1 MNASD
6 RQRAEAR
13 DGPST
18 VAVNRPLHDAS
29 LDPITVEV
37 IGSALSTIVEEMG
50 KAIIRAAYSANIK
63 ERRDCSAAIFDPAG
77 QVIAQA
83 EQIPFHLGSLLGI
96 TTETLKRVDLA
107 GVAPGDAFIGN
118 DAHTGGG
125 THLND
130 IVFLEPVFIG
140 GAIAAWVAN
149 LAHHSDFVDRGH
161 AHIFQE
167 GLRIPP
173 IRLYRAGVMQQDV
186 LDLVLLNCQVPHER
200 VNDFRAQM
208 AANRLG
214 VQRVQALCARYGVAV
229 VHRASAMLLDYAERK
244 ARAGIAAIP
253 DGRYAFR
260 HPFDTSLWPDLL
272 DLVVVVEVRGE
283 HVTFDFTGCPP
294 QNRTGMNMV
303 FTALQ
308 AIVFYLV
315 KTLIDGDTPAN
326 AGFHRAVTIIAPPGS
341 VVNALPPA
349 AVYSRHEVAQR
360 LADMMLAALAPAI
373 PERVLAA
380 SSGITVMTTSGMHP
394 RTGRFYVYNESMGG
408 GMGARA
414 AKDGLDGVHMHLT
427 NSANIPVEAL
437 ESEHPL
443 MVEAYELV
451 SDSGGPGTFRGG
463 MAIRRKI
470 SAVDHQATVNLG
482 GPNNIVPAWGLDGGL
497 PGGLARIELGEG
509 VVLERRNGVI
519 GPGQWAASVTSGG
532 GGRGDPKRRDREA
545 VRRDLREERISTRA
559 AREIYGLEQ

>member
-1 MNASD
+1 VSG
-6 RQRAEAR
+6 R
-13 DGPST
+13 
-18 VAVNRPLHDAS
+18 

-37 IGSALSTIVEEMG
+37 IGAALSTIVEQMG

-63 ERRDCSAAIFDPAG
+63 ERRDCSAAIFDAEG
-77 QVIAQA
+77 HVIAQA

-96 TTETLKRVDLA
+96 TNETLARTELPA
-107 GVAPGDAFIGN
+107 VAPGDVFIGN

-130 IVFLEPVFIG
+130 IVFLEPVFVGDTIV
-140 GAIAAWVAN
+140 AWVAN

-173 IRLYRAGVMQQDV
+173 VRLYRAGVLQQDV
-186 LDLVLLNCQVPHER
+186 MGLVLLNCQVPRER
-200 VNDFRAQM
+200 TNDFRAQM

-214 VQRVQALCARYGVAV
+214 VQRVQALCARYGIDVMQQ
-229 VHRASAMLLDYAERK
+229 ASHQLMDYGERK

-260 HPFDTSLWPDLL
+260 RQFDTSLWPELL
-272 DLVVVVEVRGE
+272 DLAVAVEVRGE
-283 HVTFDFTGCPP
+283 EITFDFTGCPP

-308 AIVFYLV
+308 AIVYYVV
-315 KTLIDGDTPAN
+315 KTLIDADTPAN
-326 AGFHRAVTIIAPPGS
+326 AGFHRPVRIIAPPGT

-349 AVYSRHEVAQR
+349 AVYSRHEIAQR
-360 LADMMLAALAPAI
+360 LADMMLAALAQAI
-373 PERVLAA
+373 PDRVIAA
-380 SSGITVMTTSGMHP
+380 GAGITVMTMSGIHP

-414 AKDGLDGVHMHLT
+414 AQDGLDGVHMHLT

-437 ESEHPL
+437 ESEHP
-443 MVEAYELV
+443 MRVEAYELV
-451 SDSGGPGTFRGG
+451 QDSGGPGRFRGG
-463 MAIRRKI
+463 MAIRRKV
-470 SAVDHQATVNLG
+470 SAVDHRATVNLG
-482 GPNNIVPAWGLDGGL
+482 GPNNIVPAWGLAGGHS
-497 PGGLARIELGEG
+497 GGLAHIELAEG
-509 VVLERRNGVI
+509 VTLDRRDGVI
-519 GPGQWAASVTSGG
+519 GAGQWAAAVTSGG
-532 GGRGDPKRRDREA
+532 GGHGDPRSRDREL
-545 VRRDLREERISTRA
+545 VRRDLREGRISLRA
-559 AREIYGLEQ
+559 ARELYGLED

>member
-1 MNASD
+1 MS
-6 RQRAEAR
+6 
-13 DGPST
+13 ST
-18 VAVNRPLHDAS
+18 

-37 IGSALSTIVEEMG
+37 IGSALSTIVEQMG

-63 ERRDCSAAIFDPAG
+63 ERRDCSAAIFSPQG

-96 TTETLKRVDLA
+96 TVETLKRTDLSQ
-107 GVAPGDAFIGN
+107 VAPGDVFIGN

-130 IVFLEPVFIG
+130 IVFLEPVFVD

-173 IRLYRAGVMQQDV
+173 VRLYRAGALCQDV

-200 VNDFRAQM
+200 TNDFRAQM

-214 VQRVQALCARYGVAV
+214 VQRVQALFARYGTPVMQQAC
-229 VHRASAMLLDYAERK
+229 RQLLDYSERK

-253 DGRYAFR
+253 DGRYEFR
-260 HPFDTSLWPDLL
+260 EKFDTSLWPELL
-272 DLVVVVEVRGE
+272 DLVVAVDVAGE
-283 HVTFDFTGCPP
+283 DITFDFTGCPP

-308 AIVFYLV
+308 AIVYYVV

-326 AGFHRAVTIIAPPGS
+326 AGFHRPVHIVATPGT

-360 LADMMLAALAPAI
+360 LADMMLSALAQAI
-373 PERVLAA
+373 PDRVIAA
-380 SSGITVMTTSGMHP
+380 GTGITVMTTSGLHP

-408 GMGARA
+408 GGGARA
-414 AKDGLDGVHMHLT
+414 LQDGLDGVHMHLT

-437 ESEHPL
+437 ESEYPL
-443 MVEAYELV
+443 MVDSYALV
-451 SDSGGPGTFRGG
+451 RDSGGAGQFRGG
-463 MAIRRKI
+463 MAIRRQVR
-470 SAVDHQATVNLG
+470 AVGHQATVNLG
-482 GPNNIVPAWGLDGGL
+482 GPNNIVPAWGLGGGL
-497 PGGLARIELGEG
+497 AGQVARIELAPG
-509 VVLERRNGVI
+509 LSLDRRNGVI
-519 GPGQWAASVTSGG
+519 GDGQWAAAVTSGG
-532 GGRGDPKRRDREA
+532 GGQGDPHLRDRDM
-545 VRRDLREERISTRA
+545 VRRDLREDRISA
-559 AREIYGLEQ
+559 ATARDIYGLEE

>member
-1 MNASD
+1 MTA
-6 RQRAEAR
+6 
-13 DGPST
+13 P
-18 VAVNRPLHDAS
+18 

-37 IGSALSTIVEEMG
+37 IGAALSTIVEQMG

-63 ERRDCSAAIFDPAG
+63 ERRDCSAAIFDTEG
-77 QVIAQA
+77 RVVAQA

-96 TTETLKRVDLA
+96 TAETLARTDLA
-107 GVAPGDAFIGN
+107 TVAAGDVFIGN

-130 IVFLEPVFIG
+130 IVFLEPVFID
-140 GAIAAWVAN
+140 GAITAWVAN

-173 IRLYRAGVMQQDV
+173 VRLYRAGVLQQDV

-200 VNDFRAQM
+200 TNDFRAQM

-214 VQRVQALCARYGVAV
+214 IQRVQALFARHGMAV
-229 VHRASAMLLDYAERK
+229 MQQASRQLLDYSERK

-253 DGRYAFR
+253 DGRYTFR
-260 HPFDTSLWPDLL
+260 HAFDTSLCPGLL
-272 DLVVVVEVRGE
+272 ELAVAVEVRGE
-283 HVTFDFTGCPP
+283 TITFDFTGCPA

-308 AIVFYLV
+308 AIVFYVV
-315 KTLIDGDTPAN
+315 KTLIDADTPAN
-326 AGFHRAVTIIAPPGS
+326 AGLHRPVHIVAPKGT

-360 LADMMLAALAPAI
+360 LADMMLAALSQAVPD
-373 PERVLAA
+373 RVIAA
-380 SSGITVMTTSGMHP
+380 GTGITVMTTSGVHP

-414 AKDGLDGVHMHLT
+414 AQDGLDGVHMHLT
-427 NSANIPVEAL
+427 NSANIPIEAL
-437 ESEHPL
+437 ESEYPL
-443 MVEAYELV
+443 MVDAYELV
-451 SDSGGPGTFRGG
+451 RDSGGAGKFRGG
-463 MAIRRKI
+463 MAIRRQVR
-470 SAVDHQATVNLG
+470 AVAHAATVNLG
-482 GPNNIVPAWGLDGGL
+482 GPNNIVPAWGLDGGQ
-497 PGGLARIELGEG
+497 PGGVARIELAEG
-509 VVLERRNGVI
+509 LVLDRRNGVI
-519 GPGQWAASVTSGG
+519 GDGQWAAAITSGG
-532 GGRGDPKRRDREA
+532 GGQGDPRLRDRDL
-545 VRRDLREERISTRA
+545 VRRDLREGRISPAA
-559 AREIYGLEQ
+559 ARDIYGLAD

>member
-1 MNASD
+1 MSGA
-6 RQRAEAR
+6 
-13 DGPST
+13 
-18 VAVNRPLHDAS
+18 

-37 IGSALSTIVEEMG
+37 IGSALSTIVEQMG

-63 ERRDCSAAIFDPAG
+63 ERRDCSAAIFDTRG
-77 QVIAQA
+77 EVIAQA
-83 EQIPFHLGSLLGI
+83 AQIPFHLGSLLGI
-96 TTETLKRVDLA
+96 TAETLARVDA
-107 GVAPGDAFIGN
+107 ATIAPGDVFIGN

-130 IVFLEPVFIG
+130 IVFLEPVFVG
-140 GAIAAWVAN
+140 DAIVAWVAN

-173 IRLYRAGVMQQDV
+173 IRLYRAGVLQQDV
-186 LDLVLLNCQVPHER
+186 MDLVLLNCQVPHER

-214 VQRVQALCARYGVAV
+214 VQRVQALHARYGAAV
-229 VHRASAMLLDYAERK
+229 MRQAGAMLLDYSERK

-260 HPFDTSLWPDLL
+260 HAFDTSLWPDLL
-272 DLVVVVEVRGE
+272 ELAVAVEVTGE
-283 HVTFDFTGCPP
+283 RITFDFTGCPP

-308 AIVFYLV
+308 AIVFYVV
-315 KTLIDGDTPAN
+315 KTLIDADTPAN
-326 AGFHRAVTIIAPPGS
+326 AGFHRVVHIVAPKGS

-373 PERVLAA
+373 PERVIAA
-380 SSGITVMTTSGMHP
+380 STGITVMTASGTHP

-414 AKDGLDGVHMHLT
+414 TKDGLDGVHMHLT

-451 SDSGGPGTFRGG
+451 RDSGGPGRFRGG

-470 SAVDHQATVNLG
+470 SSVDHTATVNLG
-482 GPNNIVPAWGLDGGL
+482 GPNNIVPAWGLEGGQA
-497 PGGLARIELGEG
+497 GGLARIELAEG
-509 VVLERRNGVI
+509 LALQRRNGVI
-519 GPGQWAASVTSGG
+519 PAGQWAAAVTSGG
-532 GGRGDPKRRDREA
+532 GGHGDPLLRDREA
-545 VRRDLREERISTRA
+545 VRRDLREDRISAQA
-559 AREIYGLEQ
+559 ARDIYGLEE

>member
-1 MNASD
+1 MSA
-6 RQRAEAR
+6 A
-13 DGPST
+13 
-18 VAVNRPLHDAS
+18 

-37 IGSALSTIVEEMG
+37 IGSALSTLVEEMG

-63 ERRDCSAAIFDPAG
+63 ERRDCSAAIFDTQGRVA
-77 QVIAQA
+77 AQA

-96 TTETLKRVDLA
+96 TTETLARVDLA
-107 GVAPGDAFIGN
+107 GVQPGDVFIGN

-130 IVFLEPVFIG
+130 IVFLEPVFMD
-140 GAIAAWVAN
+140 GAIAFWVAN

-161 AHIFQE
+161 AHIYQE

-173 IRLYRAGVMQQDV
+173 VRLYRAGALQQDV
-186 LDLVLLNCQVPHER
+186 MDLVLLNCQVPHER

-214 VQRVQALCARYGVAV
+214 VQRVQALCERYGVPV
-229 VHRASAMLLDYAERK
+229 LHRASAMLMDYGERK

-253 DGRYAFR
+253 DGRYEFR
-260 HPFDTSLWPDLL
+260 HAFDTSLWPELL
-272 DLVVVVEVRGE
+272 DLAVAVEVRGE
-283 HVTFDFTGCPP
+283 EITFDFTGCPP

-308 AIVFYLV
+308 AIVYYLV

-326 AGFHRAVTIIAPPGS
+326 AGFHRAVRIVAPPGT

-373 PERVLAA
+373 PERVIAA
-380 SSGITVMTTSGMHP
+380 STGITVMTTSGTHP

-443 MVEAYELV
+443 TVEAYELV
-451 SDSGGPGTFRGG
+451 QDSGGPGRFRGG
-463 MAIRRKI
+463 MAIRRRL
-470 SAVDHQATVNLG
+470 SAVDHTATVNLG

-497 PGGLARIELGEG
+497 PGGLAHIELGEG
-509 VVLERRNGVI
+509 VTLERRNGLI

-532 GGRGDPKRRDREA
+532 GGYGDPRLREREA
-545 VRRDLREERISTRA
+545 VRRDLREERISAHA
-559 AREIYGLEQ
+559 AREIYGLEEP

>member
-1 MNASD
+1 MN
-6 RQRAEAR
+6 
-13 DGPST
+13 ST
-18 VAVNRPLHDAS
+18 

-37 IGSALSTIVEEMG
+37 IGSALSTIVEQMG

-63 ERRDCSAAIFDPAG
+63 ERRDCSAAIFSPQG

-96 TTETLKRVDLA
+96 TVETLKRTDLA
-107 GVAPGDAFIGN
+107 EVRPGDVFIGN

-130 IVFLEPVFIG
+130 IVFLEPVFVD
-140 GAIAAWVAN
+140 GAIVAWVAN

-173 IRLYRAGVMQQDV
+173 VRLYRAGALCQGV

-200 VNDFRAQM
+200 TNDFRAQM

-214 VQRVQALCARYGVAV
+214 VQRVQALFARYGTPVMQQAC
-229 VHRASAMLLDYAERK
+229 RQLLDYSERK

-253 DGRYAFR
+253 DGRYEFR
-260 HPFDTSLWPDLL
+260 EKFDTSLWPELL
-272 DLVVVVEVRGE
+272 DLVVAVDVAGE
-283 HVTFDFTGCPP
+283 DITFDFTGCPP

-308 AIVFYLV
+308 AIVYYVV

-326 AGFHRAVTIIAPPGS
+326 AGFHRPVHIVATPGT

-360 LADMMLAALAPAI
+360 LADMMLSALARAI
-373 PERVLAA
+373 PDRVIAA
-380 SSGITVMTTSGMHP
+380 GTGITVMTTSGLHP

-408 GMGARA
+408 GGGARA
-414 AKDGLDGVHMHLT
+414 LQDGLDGVHMHLT

-437 ESEHPL
+437 ESEYPL
-443 MVEAYELV
+443 MVDSYALV
-451 SDSGGPGTFRGG
+451 RDSGGAGKFRGG
-463 MAIRRKI
+463 MAIRRQVR
-470 SAVDHQATVNLG
+470 AVGHQATVNLG
-482 GPNNIVPAWGLDGGL
+482 GPNNIVPAWGLGGGL
-497 PGGLARIELGEG
+497 AGQVARIELAPG
-509 VVLERRNGVI
+509 LSLDRRNGVI
-519 GPGQWAASVTSGG
+519 GDGQWAAAVTSGG
-532 GGRGDPKRRDREA
+532 GGQGDPRLRDRDI
-545 VRRDLREERISTRA
+545 VRRDLREDRISA
-559 AREIYGLEQ
+559 ATARDVYGLEE

>member
-1 MNASD
+1 MN
-6 RQRAEAR
+6 
-13 DGPST
+13 GT
-18 VAVNRPLHDAS
+18 

-37 IGSALSTIVEEMG
+37 IGSALSTIVEQMG

-63 ERRDCSAAIFDPAG
+63 ERRDCSAAIFDTQG
-77 QVIAQA
+77 RVIAQA

-96 TTETLKRVDLA
+96 TAETLGRVDA
-107 GVAPGDAFIGN
+107 ATIAPGDVFIGN

-130 IVFLEPVFIG
+130 IVFLEPVFVD
-140 GAIAAWVAN
+140 GAIVAWVAN

-173 IRLYRAGVMQQDV
+173 IRLYRAGVLQQDV
-186 LDLVLLNCQVPHER
+186 MDLVLLNCQVPHER

-214 VQRVQALCARYGVAV
+214 VQRVQALHGRYGAAV
-229 VHRASAMLLDYAERK
+229 MRQAGAMLLDYSERK

-260 HPFDTSLWPDLL
+260 HAFDTSLWPDLL
-272 DLVVVVEVRGE
+272 ELAVAVEVNGE
-283 HVTFDFTGCPP
+283 RITFDFTGCPP

-308 AIVFYLV
+308 AIVFYVV

-326 AGFHRAVTIIAPPGS
+326 AGLHRVVHIVAPPGS

-373 PERVLAA
+373 PDRVIAA
-380 SSGITVMTTSGMHP
+380 STGITVMTASGMHP

-414 AKDGLDGVHMHLT
+414 TKDGLDGVHMHLT

-451 SDSGGPGTFRGG
+451 RDSGGPGRFRGG
-463 MAIRRKI
+463 MAIRRKV
-470 SAVDHQATVNLG
+470 SSVDHTATVNLG
-482 GPNNIVPAWGLDGGL
+482 GPNNIVPAWGLEGGQA
-497 PGGLARIELGEG
+497 GGLARIELGEG
-509 VVLERRNGVI
+509 VALERRNGVI
-519 GPGQWAASVTSGG
+519 PAGQWAAAVTSGG
-532 GGRGDPKRRDREA
+532 GGHGDPLLRDRDA
-545 VRRDLREERISTRA
+545 VRRDLREDRISAQA
-559 AREIYGLEQ
+559 AREFYGLED

>member
-1 MNASD
+1 MSA
-6 RQRAEAR
+6 
-13 DGPST
+13 P
-18 VAVNRPLHDAS
+18 

-37 IGSALSTIVEEMG
+37 IGAALSTIVEQMG

-63 ERRDCSAAIFDPAG
+63 ERRDCSAAIFDAEG
-77 QVIAQA
+77 RVVAQA

-96 TTETLKRVDLA
+96 TAETLKRADIASVS
-107 GVAPGDAFIGN
+107 PGDVFIGN

-130 IVFLEPVFIG
+130 IVFLEPVFVD

-173 IRLYRAGVMQQDV
+173 VRLYRAGALQQDV
-186 LDLVLLNCQVPHER
+186 MDLVLLNCQVPHER
-200 VNDFRAQM
+200 TNDFRAQM

-214 VQRVQALCARYGVAV
+214 VQRVQAMCARHGVA
-229 VHRASAMLLDYAERK
+229 RLQQAFRQLMDYSERK

-253 DGRYAFR
+253 DGRYAFEAE
-260 HPFDTSLWPDLL
+260 FDTSLWPELL
-272 DLVVVVEVRGE
+272 DLAVAVEVTGE
-283 HVTFDFTGCPP
+283 DITFDFTGCPA

-308 AIVFYLV
+308 AIVYYVV

-326 AGFHRAVTIIAPPGS
+326 AGLHRPVRIIAPAGT

-360 LADMMLAALAPAI
+360 LADMMLAALSQAI
-373 PERVLAA
+373 PDRVIAA
-380 SSGITVMTTSGMHP
+380 GTGITVMTMSGMHP
-394 RTGRFYVYNESMGG
+394 RTGRYYVYNESMGG

-414 AKDGLDGVHMHLT
+414 AQDGLDGVHMHLT

-437 ESEHPL
+437 ESEYPM
-443 MVEAYELV
+443 MVDAYELV
-451 SDSGGPGTFRGG
+451 QDSGGAGKFRGG
-463 MAIRRKI
+463 MAIRRQVRAI
-470 SAVDHQATVNLG
+470 GHQATVNLG
-482 GPNNIVPAWGLDGGL
+482 GPNNIVPAWGLFGGL
-497 PGGLARIELGEG
+497 PGGVARIELGEG
-509 VVLERRNGVI
+509 VILDRRNGVI
-519 GPGQWAASVTSGG
+519 GDGQWAAAVTSGG
-532 GGRGDPKRRDREA
+532 GGQGDPRLRDRDL
-545 VRRDLREERISTRA
+545 VRRDLSEERISADA
-559 AREIYGLEQ
+559 ARRLYGLED

>member
-1 MNASD
+1 MS
-6 RQRAEAR
+6 
-13 DGPST
+13 ST
-18 VAVNRPLHDAS
+18 

-37 IGSALSTIVEEMG
+37 IGSALSTIVEQMG

-63 ERRDCSAAIFDPAG
+63 ERRDCSAAIFSPQG

-96 TTETLKRVDLA
+96 TVETLKRTDLA
-107 GVAPGDAFIGN
+107 EVRPGDVFIGN

-130 IVFLEPVFIG
+130 IVFLEPVFVD
-140 GAIAAWVAN
+140 GAIVAWVAN

-173 IRLYRAGVMQQDV
+173 VRLYRAGALCQDV

-200 VNDFRAQM
+200 TNDFRAQM

-214 VQRVQALCARYGVAV
+214 VQRVQALFARYGTPVMQQAC
-229 VHRASAMLLDYAERK
+229 RQLLDYSERK

-253 DGRYAFR
+253 DGRYEFR
-260 HPFDTSLWPDLL
+260 EKFDTSLWPELL
-272 DLVVVVEVRGE
+272 DLVVAVDVAGE
-283 HVTFDFTGCPP
+283 DITFDFTGCPP

-308 AIVFYLV
+308 AIVYYVV

-326 AGFHRAVTIIAPPGS
+326 AGFHRPVHIVATPGT

-360 LADMMLAALAPAI
+360 LADMMLSALAQAI
-373 PERVLAA
+373 PDRVIAA
-380 SSGITVMTTSGMHP
+380 GTGITVMTTSGLHP

-408 GMGARA
+408 GGGARA
-414 AKDGLDGVHMHLT
+414 LQDGLDGVHMHLT

-437 ESEHPL
+437 ESEYPL
-443 MVEAYELV
+443 MVDSYALV
-451 SDSGGPGTFRGG
+451 RDSGGAGKFRGG
-463 MAIRRKI
+463 MAIRRQVR
-470 SAVDHQATVNLG
+470 AVGHQATVNLG
-482 GPNNIVPAWGLDGGL
+482 GPNNIVPAWGLGGGL
-497 PGGLARIELGEG
+497 AGQVARIELAPG
-509 VVLERRNGVI
+509 LSLDRRNGVI
-519 GPGQWAASVTSGG
+519 GGGQWAAAVTSGG
-532 GGRGDPKRRDREA
+532 GGQGDPRLRDRDM
-545 VRRDLREERISTRA
+545 VRRDLREDRISA
-559 AREIYGLEQ
+559 ATARDVYGLEE

>member
-1 MNASD
+1 MIPP
-6 RQRAEAR
+6 R
-13 DGPST
+13 
-18 VAVNRPLHDAS
+18 

-37 IGSALSTIVEEMG
+37 IGSALSTIVEQMG

-63 ERRDCSAAIFDPAG
+63 ERRDCSAAIFDTAG

-96 TTETLKRVDLA
+96 TAETLARVD
-107 GVAPGDAFIGN
+107 VASVQPGDVFIGN

-130 IVFLEPVFIG
+130 IVFLEPVFVD

-173 IRLYRAGVMQQDV
+173 IRLYRAGVLQTDV
-186 LDLVLLNCQVPHER
+186 MELVLLNCQVPHER

-214 VQRVQALCARYGVAV
+214 VQRVQALCARYGVATV
-229 VHRASAMLLDYAERK
+229 QQASAMLLDYSERM

-253 DGRYAFR
+253 DGRYVFR
-260 HPFDTSLWPDLL
+260 HDFDTSLWPDLL
-272 DLVVVVEVRGE
+272 HLVVAIEVQGE
-283 HVTFDFTGCPP
+283 AIHFDFTGCPP

-308 AIVFYLV
+308 AIVYYVV
-315 KTLIDGDTPAN
+315 KTLIDAEAPAN
-326 AGFHRAVTIIAPPGS
+326 AGFHRAVRITAPPGS

-360 LADMMLAALAPAI
+360 LADMMLSALAPAI
-373 PERVLAA
+373 PDRVIAA
-380 SSGITVMTTSGMHP
+380 STGITVMTTSGMHP

-414 AKDGLDGVHMHLT
+414 AQDGLDGVHMHLT

-443 MVEAYELV
+443 RVEAYELV
-451 SDSGGPGTFRGG
+451 QDSGGPGRFRGG
-463 MAIRRKI
+463 MAIRRRI

-482 GPNNIVPAWGLDGGL
+482 GPNNIVPAWGLEGGM

-509 VVLERRNGVI
+509 VPALQRRNGVI
-519 GPGQWAASVTSGG
+519 GAGQWAAAVTSGG
-532 GGRGDPKRRDREA
+532 GGHGDPRLRDRDA
-545 VRRDLREERISTRA
+545 VRRDLREERISPRA
-559 AREIYGLEQ
+559 AREIYGLEE

>member
-1 MNASD
+1 MT
-6 RQRAEAR
+6 AR
-13 DGPST
+13 
-18 VAVNRPLHDAS
+18 

-37 IGSALSTIVEEMG
+37 IGSALSTIVEQMG

-63 ERRDCSAAIFDPAG
+63 ERRDCSAAIFDPEG
-77 QVIAQA
+77 RVIAQA

-96 TTETLKRVDLA
+96 TTETLKRVDPA
-107 GVAPGDAFIGN
+107 GIAPGDVFIGN

-140 GAIAAWVAN
+140 GGIVAWVAN
-149 LAHHSDFVDRGH
+149 LAHHTDFVDRGH

-173 IRLYRAGVMQQDV
+173 IRLYRAGHLQQDV
-186 LDLVLLNCQVPHER
+186 MDLVLLNCQVPHER

-214 VQRVQALCARYGVAV
+214 VQRVEALHARYGSAV
-229 VHRASAMLLDYAERK
+229 MRQAGAMLLDYSERK

-253 DGRYAFR
+253 DGRYVFR
-260 HPFDTSLWPDLL
+260 HAFDTSLWPELL
-272 DLVVVVEVRGE
+272 ELAVAVEVQGE
-283 HVTFDFTGCPP
+283 AITFDFTGCPP

-303 FTALQ
+303 LTALQ
-308 AIVFYLV
+308 AIVYYVV
-315 KTLIDGDTPAN
+315 KTLIDADTPAN
-326 AGFHRAVTIIAPPGS
+326 SGFHRAVRIVAPPGT

-360 LADMMLAALAPAI
+360 LADMMLSALAQAI
-373 PERVLAA
+373 PDRVIAA
-380 SSGITVMTTSGMHP
+380 STGITVMTTSGMHP
-394 RTGRFYVYNESMGG
+394 RTGRFYAYNESMGG

-437 ESEHPL
+437 ESEYPL

-451 SDSGGPGTFRGG
+451 QDSGGPGRFRGG
-463 MAIRRKI
+463 MAIRRKVA
-470 SAVDHQATVNLG
+470 AVDHDATVNLG

-497 PGGLARIELGEG
+497 PGGLAHIELAEG
-509 VVLERRNGVI
+509 MPALRQRNGVI
-519 GPGQWAASVTSGG
+519 GAGQWAAAVTSGG
-532 GGRGDPKRRDREA
+532 GGYGDPRLRDRDL
-545 VRRDLREERISTRA
+545 VRRDLREERISPRA
-559 AREIYGLEQ
+559 ARKIYGLEE

>member
-1 MNASD
+1 MNA
-6 RQRAEAR
+6 
-13 DGPST
+13 P
-18 VAVNRPLHDAS
+18 

-37 IGSALSTIVEEMG
+37 IGAALSTIVEQMG

-63 ERRDCSAAIFDPAG
+63 ERRDCSAAIFDAEG
-77 QVIAQA
+77 RVVAQA

-96 TTETLKRVDLA
+96 TAETLKRADI
-107 GVAPGDAFIGN
+107 GSVAPGDVFIGN

-130 IVFLEPVFIG
+130 IVFLEPVFVDGSIT
-140 GAIAAWVAN
+140 AWVAN

-173 IRLYRAGVMQQDV
+173 IRLYRAGQLQQDV
-186 LDLVLLNCQVPHER
+186 MDLVLLNCQVPHER
-200 VNDFRAQM
+200 TNDFRAQM

-214 VQRVQALCARYGVAV
+214 VLRVQTMCERHGVA
-229 VHRASAMLLDYAERK
+229 RLQQAFRQLMDYSERK

-260 HPFDTSLWPDLL
+260 EKFDTSLWPELL
-272 DLVVVVEVRGE
+272 DLAVAVEVKGNNI
-283 HVTFDFTGCPP
+283 TFDFTGCPP

-308 AIVFYLV
+308 AIVYYVV
-315 KTLIDGDTPAN
+315 KTLIDTDTPAN
-326 AGFHRAVTIIAPPGS
+326 AGLHRPVRIVAPAGT

-373 PERVLAA
+373 PQRVIAA
-380 SSGITVMTTSGMHP
+380 GTGITVMTMSGAHP
-394 RTGRFYVYNESMGG
+394 RTGRYYVYNESMGG

-414 AKDGLDGVHMHLT
+414 AQDGLDGVHMHLT

-437 ESEHPL
+437 ESEYPM
-443 MVEAYELV
+443 MVDAYELV
-451 SDSGGPGTFRGG
+451 QDSGGAGKFRGG
-463 MAIRRKI
+463 MAIRRKV
-470 SAVDHQATVNLG
+470 SAIGHQATVNLG

-497 PGGLARIELGEG
+497 PGSVARIELGEG
-509 VVLERRNGVI
+509 VRLDQRNGVI
-519 GPGQWAASVTSGG
+519 GAGQWAAAVTSGG
-532 GGRGDPKRRDREA
+532 GGYGDPRARDRDL
-545 VRRDLREERISTRA
+545 VRRDLREERISAHA
-559 AREIYGLEQ
+559 ARAFYGLEE

>member
-1 MNASD
+1 MTP
-6 RQRAEAR
+6 R
-13 DGPST
+13 
-18 VAVNRPLHDAS
+18 

-37 IGSALSTIVEEMG
+37 IGSALSTIVEQMG
-50 KAIIRAAYSANIK
+50 KAIIRAAYSLNIK
-63 ERRDCSAAIFDPAG
+63 ERRDCSAAIFDTAG
-77 QVIAQA
+77 RVIAQA

-96 TTETLKRVDLA
+96 TTETLKRVD
-107 GVAPGDAFIGN
+107 PTTIREGDVFIGN

-130 IVFLEPVFIG
+130 IVFLEPVFVAGEIL
-140 GAIAAWVAN
+140 AWVAN

-173 IRLYRAGVMQQDV
+173 VRLYREGALQQDV
-186 LDLVLLNCQVPHER
+186 MELVLLNCQVPHER

-214 VQRVQALCARYGVAV
+214 VQRVQALAARYKPAV
-229 VHRASAMLLDYAERK
+229 LHQAGAMLLDYAERK

-260 HPFDTSLWPDLL
+260 HAFDTSLWPELL
-272 DLVVVVEVRGE
+272 ELSVAVEVRGE
-283 HVTFDFTGCPP
+283 EITFDFTGCPP

-308 AIVFYLV
+308 AIVYYVV
-315 KTLIDGDTPAN
+315 KTLIDSDTPAN
-326 AGFHRAVTIIAPPGS
+326 AGFHRPVRIVAPPGS

-360 LADMMLAALAPAI
+360 LADMMLAALAQAI
-373 PERVLAA
+373 PERVMAA
-380 SSGITVMTTSGMHP
+380 STGITVMTTSGTHP

-414 AKDGLDGVHMHLT
+414 AQDGLDGVHMHLT

-443 MVEAYELV
+443 TVEAYELV
-451 SDSGGPGTFRGG
+451 QDSGGPGRFRGG
-463 MAIRRKI
+463 MAIRRRL
-470 SAVDHQATVNLG
+470 SAVGHDATVNLG

-497 PGGLARIELGEG
+497 PGGLARIELAEG
-509 VVLERRNGVI
+509 LTLTRRNGVI
-519 GPGQWAASVTSGG
+519 ADGQWAASVTSGG
-532 GGRGDPKRRDREA
+532 GGYGDPRQRDREA
-545 VRRDLREERISTRA
+545 VRRDLREERISARA
-559 AREIYGLEQ
+559 ARDIYGLEE

>member
-1 MNASD
+1 MSA
-6 RQRAEAR
+6 A
-13 DGPST
+13 
-18 VAVNRPLHDAS
+18 

-37 IGSALSTIVEEMG
+37 IGAALSTIVEQMG

-63 ERRDCSAAIFDPAG
+63 ERRDCSAAIFDPDG
-77 QVIAQA
+77 RVIAQA

-96 TTETLKRVDLA
+96 TAETLKRTDPA
-107 GVAPGDAFIGN
+107 SIAPGDVFIGN

-130 IVFLEPVFIG
+130 IVFLEPVFVDG
-140 GAIAAWVAN
+140 TIAAWVAN

-173 IRLYRAGVMQQDV
+173 IRLYRAGALQQDV
-186 LDLVLLNCQVPHER
+186 MDLVLLNCQVPHER
-200 VNDFRAQM
+200 TNDFRAQM

-214 VQRVQALCARYGVAV
+214 VQRVQALFARHGPAV
-229 VHRASAMLLDYAERK
+229 MRKAARQLLDYAERK

-253 DGRYAFR
+253 DGRYGLCR
-260 HPFDTSLWPDLL
+260 RFDTSLWPELL
-272 DLVVVVEVRGE
+272 DLVVAVEVQGE
-283 HVTFDFTGCPP
+283 DITFDFTGCPP

-308 AIVFYLV
+308 AIVYYVV
-315 KTLIDGDTPAN
+315 KTLIDADTPAN
-326 AGFHRAVTIIAPPGS
+326 AGLHRPVRIIAPAGS

-360 LADMMLAALAPAI
+360 LADMMLSALAQAI
-373 PERVLAA
+373 PSRVIAA
-380 SSGITVMTTSGMHP
+380 GTGITVMTASGIHP

-414 AKDGLDGVHMHLT
+414 AADGMDGVHMHLT

-437 ESEHPL
+437 ESEYPL
-443 MVEAYELV
+443 MVDSYELV
-451 SDSGGPGTFRGG
+451 RDSGGPGEFRGG
-463 MAIRRKI
+463 MAIRRRVRAI
-470 SAVDHQATVNLG
+470 GHTATVNLG
-482 GPNNIVPAWGLDGGL
+482 GPNNIEPAWGLGGGL
-497 PGGLARIELGEG
+497 PGGLARIELGPG
-509 VVLERRNGVI
+509 VRLERRNGVI
-519 GPGQWAASVTSGG
+519 GDGQWAAAVTSGG
-532 GGRGDPKRRDREA
+532 GGQGDPRRRARDL
-545 VRRDLREERISTRA
+545 VRRDLREDRISPAA
-559 AREIYGLEQ
+559 ARAIYGLED